1 MVLGG
6 EQRHSPHTQIRA
18 VATLLSTSTSAVVTL
33 ASSGIDRP
41 SQLDGKVYA
50 SYGARYEG
58 RIVQQMIR
66 NDGGKG
72 EYTES
77 TPPMLGIWNTLLK
90 VHDGELL
97 LELLGTILTSSRDHA
112 DIWVVISGRV
122 RLTPRGSLWAG
133 RAWRRSSRA

>member
-1 MVLGG
+1 M
-6 EQRHSPHTQIRA
+6 
-18 VATLLSTSTSAVVTL
+18 ATLLATSTSAVVTL

-72 EYTES
+72 DYTES

-90 VHDGELL
+90 VPPDGQLPLDFLPLYHHLL
-97 LELLGTILTSSRDHA
+97 TPHLLITLTSESLYL
-112 DIWVVISGRV
+112 SGR
-122 RLTPRGSLWAG
+122 G
-133 RAWRRSSRA
+133 

>member
-1 MVLGG
+1 
-6 EQRHSPHTQIRA
+6 
-18 VATLLSTSTSAVVTL
+18 L

-41 SQLDGKVYA
+41 SKLDGKTYA

-58 RIVQQMIR
+58 RIVQQLIR

-90 VHDGELL
+90 AG
-97 LELLGTILTSSRDHA
+97 LGPPHESSSPHMT
-112 DIWVVISGRV
+112 V
-122 RLTPRGSLWAG
+122 L
-133 RAWRRSSRA
+133 